1 LSVRSILIAFASFY
15 LSSILPSA
23 ALAQGINTNVALAVA
38 EDEGIFRSQIRYRR
52 ATDDP
57 DGSGRELDV
66 VALPQTLVYGVTPR
80 LTSFITLPIV
90 AYRRIEAADGSVRR
104 DEGLGDLRILGRYTF
119 FVDDYAPLSTRRA
132 ALIAGLKFPTGTD
145 RIGTDSYDPI
155 FGVVGTWAFR
165 RHEIDLDALYMLTT
179 KRRDFEAGDELRY
192 DLAYRYR
199 LWPARFGKRPLQL
212 NGLLEIN
219 GRQRA
224 LSVARCSVH
233 CETSHRRG
241 VVPGSDLARL
251 ERFSVGRRL
260 DGGSQHEN
268 SVYLGLAL
276 RGGSIW
282 QPKDAVGQPRDRSTM
297 IGEDEAH

>member
-1 LSVRSILIAFASFY
+1 MSVRSILIAFASFY

-219 GRQRA
+219 GRWSDKARA
-224 LSVARCSVH
+224 DGNTVAASGGSVLYLSPGVQFIAKRAIVEASFQVPIWQDLNGSQLEDDWTAVLSVRIPF
-233 CETSHRRG
+233 T
-241 VVPGSDLARL
+241 
-251 ERFSVGRRL
+251 
-260 DGGSQHEN
+260 
-268 SVYLGLAL
+268 LGL
-276 RGGSIW
+276 R
-282 QPKDAVGQPRDRSTM
+282 
-297 IGEDEAH
+297 